1 MDELLKLLENVPD
14 KYDDFI
20 RGMYVILKNDED
32 NRQKVILFIKDN
44 PDAKSDDIIEY
55 LDELGI

>member
-20 RGMYVILKNDED
+20 RGMYVTLKNDED
-32 NRQKVILFIKDN
+32 NRQKVIMYIKDH
-44 PDAKSDDIIEY
+44 PDAKSDDVIEY